1 MKRYYILVLL
11 AFILL
16 VPLVSSEAE
25 RAYPTLPGSISS
37 PSFGYVVH
45 YDDTDPLSADY
56 MPAAQ
61 AQFMVD
67 TGNNDDTPSV
77 GNPNGLHVGYTDV
90 GFKAP
95 DFLSSTRNL
104 YTYACTNCDSGCA
117 PADAILMPAS
127 MYDTSGEQ
135 CIRSVLGHELFHH
148 VQFAYITFNKWPNW
162 VHPLEGTARMFQDKF
177 YNDLDAWNGAGCCC
191 GYVGEING
199 YLANPNRTIWDLS
212 YPSVLWWTYLTEQLG
227 TLNAEP
233 NAGADFVV
241 ELWERAE
248 ANNSPV
254 DVVKAVREAI
264 AAFTSR
270 SMESMFQDFTITNYT
285 KQLDLS
291 LLPSPARYRYRD
303 ESDGNG
309 LIFNSVAWTWGGLAP
324 HTASSDVKRWG
335 ARYFEADVSS
345 CGDGVVGFHSEG
357 DQAGYALIP
366 IKGTDKVQSI
376 NKATVAN
383 YSRALLQTSASPF
396 KKLGV
401 VVTGGNTD
409 ADFTYTFDCGQ
420 VDMYIREPK
429 HPDPIAYVGA
439 YNEPERFL
447 VKVRVQGPASLGTPS
462 VEGLD
467 SDDFTVFVGNHSDPA
482 NEAEVIN
489 GAYVQGE
496 YWLVVQA
503 PEKESPEPDTYNLT
517 VKLGNIAIASN
528 EAAVV
533 YATKSVDQMLVI
545 DKSGSMDYPTGYSK
559 IDAAKEAGKLFVD
572 SARRSDYTG
581 VVSFSGD
588 MSEPNDDATLEYKL
602 QPVTEDS
609 RLEAKEAIQL
619 IETENMT
626 SIGDGMYL
634 AYDEIVNSGNGR
646 PAPPTERWIILLSD
660 GMENEAAYWD
670 NVKNYVHDNNIKVN
684 AIALGPMSDQP
695 LMQSIAA
702 YTGGRYY
709 YVDLPPATTST
720 AEFEGRAISEVL
732 MELGDAYALSAERI
746 QTHERLWENQG
757 WLSAG
762 EVVELYVDVR
772 EESVEDPLFTLS
784 WSGGVMGD
792 YNIYDPDGTSIGNL
806 PDVEIN
812 RDEYHATFR
821 LPRLAPGTW
830 TIYLRAYNELG
841 YRATLSGINRYG
853 AQLQLFFGA
862 YGMTY
867 ELDTN
872 QFLLNQPVPII
883 ASLTDMKGSVL
894 EAQVRASIEHPDES
908 NMSISLY
915 DDGNHGD
922 GFPADGIY
930 GGLYYRT
937 TVGSKTSQTDEK
949 YEKRGSYIVTLLA
962 EGKDNIGG
970 EFQRVAR
977 GSFSV
982 IEPLEPTFE
991 FEDTD
996 EDGLI
1001 NLYENLYPCMAYDAK
1016 DSHLDPD
1023 FDDLASL
1030 DEFNLGTNPCNPD
1043 TDNGGENDQS
1053 EIKRNANPLDGSDD
1067 LLPQPIDVGVISQ
1080 VSHDLGD
1087 PGLKPYAN
1095 LIRYPASLAYQRI
1108 LLFRRTSLS
1117 DPYIL
1122 IDEFDA
1128 QAEGGLYYD
1137 EGLTAGIRY
1146 YYRLIGVNGETM
1158 SAPSGEFSGI
1168 PRANPIPPVGGIVIN
1183 NHAMFVT
1190 SIYVRLHLPLDL
1202 PYTITGEGLEE
1213 NRAGIEMLIGNDPLF
1228 TERGWQP
1235 YDPDPEWTLSPDGE
1249 GNADV
1254 YVKFRDEEGSESE
1267 TYHANVIVL
1276 SPDELGGI
1284 QLRVLLQ
1291 DYLARDAR
1299 ATLITQA
1306 GVVVIP
1312 EGETGLPPAYTDA
1325 EGNAI
1330 LENLPPGLYK
1340 LIVQFHGY
1348 IPLIIEDIEVIGG
1361 EINWLGEVILVPWQT
1376 FLPIII
1382 K

>member
-1 MKRYYILVLL
+1 MKRYYILVFLV
-11 AFILL
+11 FILL

-67 TGNNDDTPSV
+67 TCNNDDTPSV

-117 PADAILMPAS
+117 PSDAILMPAS

-264 AAFTSR
+264 AAYTTK

-291 LLPSPARYRYRD
+291 LLSSPARYRYRD
-303 ESDGNG
+303 ENDSNG
-309 LIFNSVAWTWGGLAP
+309 QIYNEVTKTWNGSVPKTD
-324 HTASSDVKRWG
+324 SVKVERWG
-335 ARYFEADVSS
+335 ARYFQADVSS
-345 CGDGVVGFHSEG
+345 CGDGVVGFHAEG
-357 DQAGYALIP
+357 DQASYALIP
-366 IKGTDKVQSI
+366 IKGTDRVQSI

-383 YSRALLQTSASPF
+383 YSRAFLQQSASPYT
-396 KKLGV
+396 KLGV
-401 VVTGGNTD
+401 VVTGGNSA

-420 VDMYIREPK
+420 VDMEIREPK
-429 HPDPIAYVGA
+429 YPDPIAYVGA

-462 VEGLD
+462 VEGLV

-572 SARRSDYTG
+572 SARSSDYTG

-588 MSEPNDDATLEYKL
+588 LSEPNDDATLEYMLKA
-602 QPVTEDS
+602 VTDDS
-609 RLEAKEAIQL
+609 RLEAKEAIEL
-619 IETENMT
+619 IKTENMT

-646 PAPPTERWIILLSD
+646 PAPPTERWIVLLSD
-660 GMENEAAYWD
+660 GMENEAAYWED
-670 NVKNYVHDNNIKVN
+670 IRDYIYNNNIKVN

-695 LMQSIAA
+695 LMQAIAT

-709 YVDLPPATTST
+709 YVDLPPTTTSS
-720 AEFEGRAISEVL
+720 GSSSIRAAATFPL
-732 MELGDAYALSAERI
+732 DLGDAYALTAERI
-746 QTHERLWENQG
+746 QTHERLWESQG
-757 WLSAG
+757 SLFPG
-762 EVVELYVDVR
+762 ETIYLHINIK
-772 EESVEDPLFTLS
+772 EESIEDPLFTLS
-784 WSGGVMGD
+784 WNGGGMRD
-792 YNIYDPDGTSIGNL
+792 YAIFDPDGTSIGDL
-806 PDVEIN
+806 PDSEIN

-821 LPRLAPGTW
+821 LSKLAPGDW
-830 TIYLRAYNELG
+830 TIFLAADTDLA

-853 AQLQLFFGA
+853 AQLRLFFGDF
-862 YGMTY
+862 GEVY

-872 QFLLNQPVPII
+872 QFLLNEPVPIL
-883 ASLTDMKGSVL
+883 ASLTDMKGPLL
-894 EAQVRASIEHPDES
+894 EAHARADVEHPDGS
-908 NMSISLY
+908 LMSLPLF

-922 GFPADGIY
+922 GFSGDGIY

-937 TVGSKTSQTDEK
+937 TVGSKTSQTDEV

-982 IEPLEPTFE
+982 IEPLEPGGE
-991 FEDTD
+991 FQDTD
-996 EDGLI
+996 KDGLI
-1001 NLYENLYPCMAYDAK
+1001 DLYENRFPCMAFDIYDS
-1016 DSHLDPD
+1016 DQDPD
-1023 FDDLASL
+1023 LDGAISM
-1030 DEFNLGTNPCNPD
+1030 DEFYFGTNPCNPD
-1043 TDNGGENDQS
+1043 TDNGGENDLS
-1053 EIKRNANPLDGSDD
+1053 EIKREANPLDGSDD
-1067 LLPQPIDVGVISQ
+1067 LLPPPIDVGV
-1080 VSHDLGD
+1080 
-1087 PGLKPYAN
+1087 
-1095 LIRYPASLAYQRI
+1095 
-1108 LLFRRTSLS
+1108 
-1117 DPYIL
+1117 
-1122 IDEFDA
+1122 
-1128 QAEGGLYYD
+1128 
-1137 EGLTAGIRY
+1137 
-1146 YYRLIGVNGETM
+1146 
-1158 SAPSGEFSGI
+1158 
-1168 PRANPIPPVGGIVIN
+1168 
-1183 NHAMFVT
+1183 
-1190 SIYVRLHLPLDL
+1190 
-1202 PYTITGEGLEE
+1202 
-1213 NRAGIEMLIGNDPLF
+1213 
-1228 TERGWQP
+1228 
-1235 YDPDPEWTLSPDGE
+1235 
-1249 GNADV
+1249 
-1254 YVKFRDEEGSESE
+1254 
-1267 TYHANVIVL
+1267 
-1276 SPDELGGI
+1276 
-1284 QLRVLLQ
+1284 
-1291 DYLARDAR
+1291 
-1299 ATLITQA
+1299 
-1306 GVVVIP
+1306 
-1312 EGETGLPPAYTDA
+1312 
-1325 EGNAI
+1325 
-1330 LENLPPGLYK
+1330 
-1340 LIVQFHGY
+1340 
-1348 IPLIIEDIEVIGG
+1348 
-1361 EINWLGEVILVPWQT
+1361 
-1376 FLPIII
+1376 
-1382 K
+1382 